1 MPIAPTIDRLRYDID
16 SGRTGDKVA
25 WPDPAA
31 APLGTDEEV
40 AGTPLSPVHVG
51 HAHEHERRH
60 PPQDLATNSNT
71 VAVWIF
77 VAFIMAFAAAMITT
91 AAMI

>member
-1 MPIAPTIDRLRYDID
+1 MPLAPTIDRLRYDID
-16 SGRTGDKVA
+16 CGRTGDKVA

-31 APLGTDEEV
+31 APLGTDEEA

-51 HAHEHERRH
+51 HAHAHERRH
-60 PPQDLATNSNT
+60 PSHSLATNSNT

-77 VAFIMAFAAAMITT
+77 LTFIMAFAGAMIMT